1 MGMAVDCRDLEPWGT
16 TRKMSRVK
24 IVRFLVALLVDMLA
38 SVFAGTVPVDA
49 VDGVADVFSFAAEVS
64 AVGFVS

>member
-1 MGMAVDCRDLEPWGT
+1 
-16 TRKMSRVK
+16 MSRVK